1 MTIRELIDLLY
12 EVENKDQEIEIEDVI
27 ELMSLWERHKRI
39 QNKISQL
46 TSERTCQNF
55 ILGWIKEG
63 RRNMRLIREY
73 ESE

>member
-1 MTIRELIDLLY
+1 MTIRELIDILY

-27 ELMSLWERHKRI
+27 ELMSLWERHKSI

-46 TSERTCQNF
+46 TSERTSQNF
-55 ILGWIKEG
+55 ILGWVKEG
-63 RRNMRLIREY
+63 QRNMRLIREY